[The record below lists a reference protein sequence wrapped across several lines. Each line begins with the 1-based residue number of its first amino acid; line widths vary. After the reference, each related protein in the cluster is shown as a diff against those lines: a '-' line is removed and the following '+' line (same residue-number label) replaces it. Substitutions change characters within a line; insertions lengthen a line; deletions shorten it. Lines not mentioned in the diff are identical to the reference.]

1 MATLVIAEFSIK
13 EQYVEQFKELL
24 ASSDGL
30 EVTRSFDGYQRV
42 ESTQD
47 PDNPGR
53 LLAVSRWPSAEHYRK
68 YLKFRQDSGLF
79 DKLADWFSAEL
90 SIQYLNLLDA

>member
-30 EVTRSFDGYQRV
+30 EVTRSSMG
-42 ESTQD
+42 
-47 PDNPGR
+47 
-53 LLAVSRWPSAEHYRK
+53 A
-68 YLKFRQDSGLF
+68 SG
-79 DKLADWFSAEL
+79 W
-90 SIQYLNLLDA
+90 NLHKIRTILGDC